1 MPELNAKLFGTPAV
15 SVDGREITLPYKKAD
30 ALLYYLILKRKT
42 TRSELI
48 GLLYEDTDSATALKN
63 LRHAIYTI
71 RKAFAFDPLVPG
83 QRSIVEFSADV
94 EIACDVYD
102 FERGDMLSA
111 YHGEFLKDFN
121 VSHSSAFDAWLS
133 DQRNLYQSQ
142 YLHQLLAAEKEAYYA
157 GKLDL
162 AEKYGTEYIAIDPLE
177 ESAFSTLMQV
187 YRDQKKF
194 RKALGLY
201 HTLCKNLSDEFSISP
216 LKETSAL
223 YYQIVDAWNTSTY
236 KLEVGSD
243 QQLIGKDAVL
253 HKLVS
258 LCNGS
263 RLESD
268 KICALIQGKT
278 GVGKTY
284 LINYILHQYDFSG
297 WAICQASCYQS
308 EMNTVLAPWNTIM
321 LQLIP
326 KFESENIRI
335 PDVYIKTAAGL
346 FPCLSVE
353 CQHNFSGISSDYP
366 AGADYLAALESTL
379 LILSTVAKKVPVLLI
394 LEDIH
399 WIDNNSAD
407 LLSMLLHRLRST
419 NITIIC
425 TSRDILQPYAQQVLN
440 NAVRDKLLDVYNI
453 DAFSQE
459 ETTRFVNFYA
469 PGRYSQKEI
478 DNLYQSTEGNG
489 LFLVQL
495 LDSMHESNGLKNIPA
510 SADSIIQMRLAG
522 LSSDE
527 LQVLDVISV
536 FRDWAPFDILT
547 SLLTKTPLELLYLCD
562 QLKQKNLLTESTRGK
577 VLGYSFT
584 HERVKAML
592 SQRQS
597 ESARRILHLRAAQ
610 YLEAQLGSDGST
622 DLYDQLVQHFTAG
635 GDTFKAFKYKV
646 LSLDAFAGMCYELMP
661 ILTDGSDALTV
672 KEDGLTGYFQIL
684 ERELASLR
692 STQFGANAKEL
703 DQLERQ
709 LLYVESRYYIHGGEY
724 DAGLP
729 VVGQLLKSSTTAGD
743 WQMAANAHLQFIYYA
758 IQTYDLPVMREHL
771 RLGMQYKSRLEN
783 TPDWGKF
790 LRLQGLMYLMIGEY
804 DKCRSWL
811 DRSISFFESL
821 DADGEGRYV
830 ISIAGA
836 YNYIAET
843 YRLERKF
850 DKALEYYDKAI
861 LFNQRRGSY
870 PGAAIIYTD
879 YGVAAYQSGEKE
891 VARELLSY
899 AEELYQSFHEYSQMP
914 IALSY
919 LSLFDVEDGQYVS
932 AAARLSK
939 ALDVGRKMG
948 SPWWNGITLYITWK
962 IRLLLEK
969 QAINVP
975 ELSALWPQDKR
986 KHCIECLDCLHRLE
1000 PRTETA
1006 EMEQALEALN
1016 AEKAES

>member
-71 RKAFAFDPLVPG
+71 RKAFAFDPFVPG

-133 DQRNLYQSQ
+133 DQRNLYRSQ

-326 KFESENIRI
+326 KFESENIHI

-459 ETTRFVNFYA
+459 ETTRFINFYA

-510 SADSIIQMRLAG
+510 SADSIIQMRLAAFRPMNCRYST
-522 LSSDE
+522 SSR
-527 LQVLDVISV
+527 S
-536 FRDWAPFDILT
+536 
-547 SLLTKTPLELLYLCD
+547 
-562 QLKQKNLLTESTRGK
+562 
-577 VLGYSFT
+577 
-584 HERVKAML
+584 
-592 SQRQS
+592 
-597 ESARRILHLRAAQ
+597 SA
-610 YLEAQLGSDGST
+610 
-622 DLYDQLVQHFTAG
+622 
-635 GDTFKAFKYKV
+635 
-646 LSLDAFAGMCYELMP
+646 
-661 ILTDGSDALTV
+661 
-672 KEDGLTGYFQIL
+672 TGH
-684 ERELASLR
+684 R
-692 STQFGANAKEL
+692 STF
-703 DQLERQ
+703 
-709 LLYVESRYYIHGGEY
+709 S
-724 DAGLP
+724 P
-729 VVGQLLKSSTTAGD
+729 
-743 WQMAANAHLQFIYYA
+743 
-758 IQTYDLPVMREHL
+758 
-771 RLGMQYKSRLEN
+771 
-783 TPDWGKF
+783 
-790 LRLQGLMYLMIGEY
+790 
-804 DKCRSWL
+804 
-811 DRSISFFESL
+811 
-821 DADGEGRYV
+821 
-830 ISIAGA
+830 
-836 YNYIAET
+836 
-843 YRLERKF
+843 
-850 DKALEYYDKAI
+850 
-861 LFNQRRGSY
+861 LF
-870 PGAAIIYTD
+870 
-879 YGVAAYQSGEKE
+879 
-891 VARELLSY
+891 
-899 AEELYQSFHEYSQMP
+899 
-914 IALSY
+914 
-919 LSLFDVEDGQYVS
+919 
-932 AAARLSK
+932 
-939 ALDVGRKMG
+939 
-948 SPWWNGITLYITWK
+948 
-962 IRLLLEK
+962 
-969 QAINVP
+969 
-975 ELSALWPQDKR
+975 
-986 KHCIECLDCLHRLE
+986 
-1000 PRTETA
+1000 
-1006 EMEQALEALN
+1006 
-1016 AEKAES
+1016 

>member
-71 RKAFAFDPLVPG
+71 RKAFAFDPFVPG

-326 KFESENIRI
+326 KFESENIHI

-459 ETTRFVNFYA
+459 ETTRFINFYA

-692 STQFGANAKEL
+692 STQFGADAKEL

-729 VVGQLLKSSTTAGD
+729 VVGQLLKSSTT
-743 WQMAANAHLQFIYYA
+743 
-758 IQTYDLPVMREHL
+758 
-771 RLGMQYKSRLEN
+771 
-783 TPDWGKF
+783 
-790 LRLQGLMYLMIGEY
+790 
-804 DKCRSWL
+804 
-811 DRSISFFESL
+811 
-821 DADGEGRYV
+821 ADGEGRYV

-870 PGAAIIYTD
+870 PGTAIIYTD

-919 LSLFDVEDGQYVS
+919 LALFDVEDGQYVS

-975 ELSALWPQDKR
+975 ELSVLWPQDKR

>member
-71 RKAFAFDPLVPG
+71 RKAFAFDPFVPG

-811 DRSISFFESL
+811 DRSISFLNHSTRT
-821 DADGEGRYV
+821 ARAAM
-830 ISIAGA
+830 SSASRA
-836 YNYIAET
+836 RT
-843 YRLERKF
+843 T
-850 DKALEYYDKAI
+850 I
-861 LFNQRRGSY
+861 LPKR
-870 PGAAIIYTD
+870 T
-879 YGVAAYQSGEKE
+879 
-891 VARELLSY
+891 
-899 AEELYQSFHEYSQMP
+899 
-914 IALSY
+914 ALSAT
-919 LSLFDVEDGQYVS
+919 STRHSNTTTRPFSSTS
-932 AAARLSK
+932 AAARTPVRPSSTPTT
-939 ALDVGRKMG
+939 A
-948 SPWWNGITLYITWK
+948 SPPIRAVKRRSRASCSRTPRSSISPSMNTARCRSRCRTSRCSTW
-962 IRLLLEK
+962 RT
-969 QAINVP
+969 VSTSP
-975 ELSALWPQDKR
+975 P
-986 KHCIECLDCLHRLE
+986 
-1000 PRTETA
+1000 PRG
-1006 EMEQALEALN
+1006 
-1016 AEKAES
+1016 

>member
-71 RKAFAFDPLVPG
+71 RKAFAFDPFVPG

-326 KFESENIRI
+326 KFESENIHI

-459 ETTRFVNFYA
+459 ETTRFINFYA

-692 STQFGANAKEL
+692 STQFGADAKEL

-811 DRSISFFESL
+811 DRSISFLNHLTRTARAAMSS
-821 DADGEGRYV
+821 ASR
-830 ISIAGA
+830 AR
-836 YNYIAET
+836 T
-843 YRLERKF
+843 T
-850 DKALEYYDKAI
+850 I
-861 LFNQRRGSY
+861 LPKRTVSSGSSTRHSNTTTR
-870 PGAAIIYTD
+870 PSSST
-879 YGVAAYQSGEKE
+879 
-891 VARELLSY
+891 
-899 AEELYQSFHEYSQMP
+899 
-914 IALSY
+914 
-919 LSLFDVEDGQYVS
+919 S
-932 AAARLSK
+932 AAARTPARPSSTPTT
-939 ALDVGRKMG
+939 A
-948 SPWWNGITLYITWK
+948 SPPIRAVKRRSRASCSRTPRSSISPSMNTARCRSRCRTSRCSTW
-962 IRLLLEK
+962 RT
-969 QAINVP
+969 VSTSP
-975 ELSALWPQDKR
+975 P
-986 KHCIECLDCLHRLE
+986 
-1000 PRTETA
+1000 PRG
-1006 EMEQALEALN
+1006 
-1016 AEKAES
+1016 

>member
-1 MPELNAKLFGTPAV
+1 
-15 SVDGREITLPYKKAD
+15 
-30 ALLYYLILKRKT
+30 
-42 TRSELI
+42 
-48 GLLYEDTDSATALKN
+48 
-63 LRHAIYTI
+63 
-71 RKAFAFDPLVPG
+71 
-83 QRSIVEFSADV
+83 
-94 EIACDVYD
+94 
-102 FERGDMLSA
+102 MLSA
-111 YHGEFLKDFN
+111 YHGDFLKDFN
-121 VSHSSAFDAWLS
+121 ISHSSAFDAWLS
-133 DQRNLYQSQ
+133 DERNLYQSQ

-236 KLEVGSD
+236 KLEDGSD

-253 HKLVS
+253 HKLVA

-268 KICALIQGKT
+268 KICALIQGKA

-308 EMNTVLAPWNTIM
+308 ETNTVLAPWNTIM

-366 AGADYLAALESTL
+366 AGTDYLAALESTL

-399 WIDNNSAD
+399 WIDSNSAD

-453 DAFSQE
+453 GAFSQE

-495 LDSMHESNGLKNIPA
+495 LDSMRESNGLKNIPG
-510 SADSIIQMRLAG
+510 SADSIIQMRLSG

-597 ESARRILHLRAAQ
+597 GLRAAFCTC
-610 YLEAQLGSDGST
+610 A
-622 DLYDQLVQHFTAG
+622 
-635 GDTFKAFKYKV
+635 
-646 LSLDAFAGMCYELMP
+646 P
-661 ILTDGSDALTV
+661 
-672 KEDGLTGYFQIL
+672 
-684 ERELASLR
+684 
-692 STQFGANAKEL
+692 
-703 DQLERQ
+703 
-709 LLYVESRYYIHGGEY
+709 
-724 DAGLP
+724 
-729 VVGQLLKSSTTAGD
+729 
-743 WQMAANAHLQFIYYA
+743 
-758 IQTYDLPVMREHL
+758 
-771 RLGMQYKSRLEN
+771 
-783 TPDWGKF
+783 
-790 LRLQGLMYLMIGEY
+790 
-804 DKCRSWL
+804 
-811 DRSISFFESL
+811 RSISKPSL
-821 DADGEGRYV
+821 TTTARSTFT
-830 ISIAGA
+830 ISWCS
-836 YNYIAET
+836 T
-843 YRLERKF
+843 
-850 DKALEYYDKAI
+850 
-861 LFNQRRGSY
+861 S
-870 PGAAIIYTD
+870 PPAAICSRRSSTRC
-879 YGVAAYQSGEKE
+879 S
-891 VARELLSY
+891 RSTC
-899 AEELYQSFHEYSQMP
+899 
-914 IALSY
+914 
-919 LSLFDVEDGQYVS
+919 
-932 AAARLSK
+932 
-939 ALDVGRKMG
+939 
-948 SPWWNGITLYITWK
+948 SPACAMSSC
-962 IRLLLEK
+962 RF
-969 QAINVP
+969 
-975 ELSALWPQDKR
+975 
-986 KHCIECLDCLHRLE
+986 
-1000 PRTETA
+1000 
-1006 EMEQALEALN
+1006 
-1016 AEKAES
+1016 

>member
-71 RKAFAFDPLVPG
+71 RKAFAFDPFVPG

-187 YRDQKKF
+187 YRDHKKF

-635 GDTFKAFKYKV
+635 GDTLKAFKYKV

-843 YRLERKF
+843 
-850 DKALEYYDKAI
+850 
-861 LFNQRRGSY
+861 
-870 PGAAIIYTD
+870 
-879 YGVAAYQSGEKE
+879 
-891 VARELLSY
+891 
-899 AEELYQSFHEYSQMP
+899 
-914 IALSY
+914 
-919 LSLFDVEDGQYVS
+919 
-932 AAARLSK
+932 
-939 ALDVGRKMG
+939 
-948 SPWWNGITLYITWK
+948 
-962 IRLLLEK
+962 
-969 QAINVP
+969 
-975 ELSALWPQDKR
+975 
-986 KHCIECLDCLHRLE
+986 
-1000 PRTETA
+1000 
-1006 EMEQALEALN
+1006 
-1016 AEKAES
+1016 

>member
-71 RKAFAFDPLVPG
+71 RKAFAFDPFVPG

-353 CQHNFSGISSDYP
+353 CQHNFSGISRAQIISP
-366 AGADYLAALESTL
+366 
-379 LILSTVAKKVPVLLI
+379 
-394 LEDIH
+394 
-399 WIDNNSAD
+399 
-407 LLSMLLHRLRST
+407 RLRARCSFCRRSPKKCRCCSFWRTST
-419 NITIIC
+419 GSTTTAPTSFRC
-425 TSRDILQPYAQQVLN
+425 CCTACAARTSR
-440 NAVRDKLLDVYNI
+440 
-453 DAFSQE
+453 S
-459 ETTRFVNFYA
+459 
-469 PGRYSQKEI
+469 
-478 DNLYQSTEGNG
+478 
-489 LFLVQL
+489 
-495 LDSMHESNGLKNIPA
+495 
-510 SADSIIQMRLAG
+510 
-522 LSSDE
+522 
-527 LQVLDVISV
+527 
-536 FRDWAPFDILT
+536 
-547 SLLTKTPLELLYLCD
+547 
-562 QLKQKNLLTESTRGK
+562 
-577 VLGYSFT
+577 
-584 HERVKAML
+584 
-592 SQRQS
+592 
-597 ESARRILHLRAAQ
+597 SARAATFCSPTPSRCSTTPCATSCSTCTISMPFHRRRQRA
-610 YLEAQLGSDGST
+610 SST
-622 DLYDQLVQHFTAG
+622 STPRAG
-635 GDTFKAFKYKV
+635 D
-646 LSLDAFAGMCYELMP
+646 
-661 ILTDGSDALTV
+661 
-672 KEDGLTGYFQIL
+672 
-684 ERELASLR
+684 
-692 STQFGANAKEL
+692 
-703 DQLERQ
+703 RQ
-709 LLYVESRYYIHGGEY
+709 PLPEHGGQWP
-724 DAGLP
+724 LP
-729 VVGQLLKSSTTAGD
+729 
-743 WQMAANAHLQFIYYA
+743 
-758 IQTYDLPVMREHL
+758 R
-771 RLGMQYKSRLEN
+771 
-783 TPDWGKF
+783 
-790 LRLQGLMYLMIGEY
+790 
-804 DKCRSWL
+804 
-811 DRSISFFESL
+811 
-821 DADGEGRYV
+821 
-830 ISIAGA
+830 
-836 YNYIAET
+836 
-843 YRLERKF
+843 
-850 DKALEYYDKAI
+850 
-861 LFNQRRGSY
+861 
-870 PGAAIIYTD
+870 
-879 YGVAAYQSGEKE
+879 
-891 VARELLSY
+891 
-899 AEELYQSFHEYSQMP
+899 
-914 IALSY
+914 
-919 LSLFDVEDGQYVS
+919 
-932 AAARLSK
+932 AAARLD
-939 ALDVGRKMG
+939 ARVE
-948 SPWWNGITLYITWK
+948 WA
-962 IRLLLEK
+962 
-969 QAINVP
+969 Q
-975 ELSALWPQDKR
+975 
-986 KHCIECLDCLHRLE
+986 KHPCQRGQHHSDA
-1000 PRTETA
+1000 PRGPFVR
-1006 EMEQALEALN
+1006 
-1016 AEKAES
+1016 

>member
-71 RKAFAFDPLVPG
+71 RKAFAFDPFVPG

-223 YYQIVDAWNTSTY
+223 YYQIVDAWNTTTY

-597 ESARRILHLRAAQ
+597 ESARRILHLR
-610 YLEAQLGSDGST
+610 
-622 DLYDQLVQHFTAG
+622 
-635 GDTFKAFKYKV
+635 
-646 LSLDAFAGMCYELMP
+646 
-661 ILTDGSDALTV
+661 
-672 KEDGLTGYFQIL
+672 
-684 ERELASLR
+684 
-692 STQFGANAKEL
+692 
-703 DQLERQ
+703 
-709 LLYVESRYYIHGGEY
+709 
-724 DAGLP
+724 
-729 VVGQLLKSSTTAGD
+729 
-743 WQMAANAHLQFIYYA
+743 
-758 IQTYDLPVMREHL
+758 
-771 RLGMQYKSRLEN
+771 
-783 TPDWGKF
+783 
-790 LRLQGLMYLMIGEY
+790 IGEY

-843 YRLERKF
+843 YRLERNF

-899 AEELYQSFHEYSQMP
+899 TEELYQSFHEYSQMP

-919 LSLFDVEDGQYVS
+919 LALFDVEDGQYVS

-975 ELSALWPQDKR
+975 ELSVLWPQDKR

-1006 EMEQALEALN
+1006 EMEQTLEALN

>member
-71 RKAFAFDPLVPG
+71 RKAFAFDPFVPG

-187 YRDQKKF
+187 YRDHKKF

-724 DAGLP
+724 D
-729 VVGQLLKSSTTAGD
+729 
-743 WQMAANAHLQFIYYA
+743 
-758 IQTYDLPVMREHL
+758 
-771 RLGMQYKSRLEN
+771 
-783 TPDWGKF
+783 
-790 LRLQGLMYLMIGEY
+790 
-804 DKCRSWL
+804 KCRSWL

-843 YRLERKF
+843 YRLERNF

-919 LSLFDVEDGQYVS
+919 LALFDVEDGQYVS

>member
-1 MPELNAKLFGTPAV
+1 M
-15 SVDGREITLPYKKAD
+15 
-30 ALLYYLILKRKT
+30 
-42 TRSELI
+42 
-48 GLLYEDTDSATALKN
+48 
-63 LRHAIYTI
+63 
-71 RKAFAFDPLVPG
+71 
-83 QRSIVEFSADV
+83 
-94 EIACDVYD
+94 
-102 FERGDMLSA
+102 
-111 YHGEFLKDFN
+111 
-121 VSHSSAFDAWLS
+121 
-133 DQRNLYQSQ
+133 
-142 YLHQLLAAEKEAYYA
+142 
-157 GKLDL
+157 
-162 AEKYGTEYIAIDPLE
+162 
-177 ESAFSTLMQV
+177 
-187 YRDQKKF
+187 
-194 RKALGLY
+194 
-201 HTLCKNLSDEFSISP
+201 
-216 LKETSAL
+216 
-223 YYQIVDAWNTSTY
+223 
-236 KLEVGSD
+236 
-243 QQLIGKDAVL
+243 
-253 HKLVS
+253 
-258 LCNGS
+258 
-263 RLESD
+263 
-268 KICALIQGKT
+268 
-278 GVGKTY
+278 
-284 LINYILHQYDFSG
+284 
-297 WAICQASCYQS
+297 
-308 EMNTVLAPWNTIM
+308 
-321 LQLIP
+321 
-326 KFESENIRI
+326 
-335 PDVYIKTAAGL
+335 
-346 FPCLSVE
+346 
-353 CQHNFSGISSDYP
+353 
-366 AGADYLAALESTL
+366 
-379 LILSTVAKKVPVLLI
+379 
-394 LEDIH
+394 
-399 WIDNNSAD
+399 
-407 LLSMLLHRLRST
+407 
-419 NITIIC
+419 
-425 TSRDILQPYAQQVLN
+425 LN

-811 DRSISFFESL
+811 DRSISFLNHSTRT
-821 DADGEGRYV
+821 ARAAM
-830 ISIAGA
+830 SSASRA
-836 YNYIAET
+836 RT
-843 YRLERKF
+843 T
-850 DKALEYYDKAI
+850 I
-861 LFNQRRGSY
+861 LPKR
-870 PGAAIIYTD
+870 T
-879 YGVAAYQSGEKE
+879 
-891 VARELLSY
+891 
-899 AEELYQSFHEYSQMP
+899 
-914 IALSY
+914 ALSAT
-919 LSLFDVEDGQYVS
+919 STRHSNTTTRPSSSTS
-932 AAARLSK
+932 AAARTPARPSSTPTT
-939 ALDVGRKMG
+939 A
-948 SPWWNGITLYITWK
+948 SPPIRAVKRRSRASCSRTPRSSISPSMNTARCRSRCRTSRCSTW
-962 IRLLLEK
+962 RT
-969 QAINVP
+969 VSTSP
-975 ELSALWPQDKR
+975 P
-986 KHCIECLDCLHRLE
+986 
-1000 PRTETA
+1000 PRG
-1006 EMEQALEALN
+1006 
-1016 AEKAES
+1016 

>member
-71 RKAFAFDPLVPG
+71 RKAFAFDPFVPG

-187 YRDQKKF
+187 YRDHKKF

-592 SQRQS
+592 SHGLFKQ
-597 ESARRILHLRAAQ
+597 AA
-610 YLEAQLGSDGST
+610 LGDGENF
-622 DLYDQLVQHFTAG
+622 L
-635 GDTFKAFKYKV
+635 
-646 LSLDAFAGMCYELMP
+646 
-661 ILTDGSDALTV
+661 ALTN
-672 KEDGLTGYFQIL
+672 DAYQ
-684 ERELASLR
+684 
-692 STQFGANAKEL
+692 QY
-703 DQLERQ
+703 RQ
-709 LLYVESRYYIHGGEY
+709 ARG
-724 DAGLP
+724 
-729 VVGQLLKSSTTAGD
+729 
-743 WQMAANAHLQFIYYA
+743 
-758 IQTYDLPVMREHL
+758 
-771 RLGMQYKSRLEN
+771 
-783 TPDWGKF
+783 
-790 LRLQGLMYLMIGEY
+790 
-804 DKCRSWL
+804 
-811 DRSISFFESL
+811 
-821 DADGEGRYV
+821 
-830 ISIAGA
+830 
-836 YNYIAET
+836 
-843 YRLERKF
+843 
-850 DKALEYYDKAI
+850 KALEKKQQRALTQSEHSQLDAETQALLARGNAYIEQIRESNKAI
-861 LFNQRRGSY
+861 PNPEFSKKIDQIEHVVRTIFDR
-870 PGAAIIYTD
+870 AAERPEVIDDLDHLMD
-879 YGVAAYQSGEKE
+879 YYLPTTVKLLDAYRDLDAQPIQSETISQSK
-891 VARELLSY
+891 REI
-899 AEELYQSFHEYSQMP
+899 E
-914 IALSY
+914 
-919 LSLFDVEDGQYVS
+919 G
-932 AAARLSK
+932 
-939 ALDVGRKMG
+939 ALDSLNVAFEKLLDSVFRDMAIDVSSDISVLHTVLAQEGLVE
-948 SPWWNGITLYITWK
+948 SPFD
-962 IRLLLEK
+962 K
-969 QAINVP
+969 QKS
-975 ELSALWPQDKR
+975 E
-986 KHCIECLDCLHRLE
+986 
-1000 PRTETA
+1000 
-1006 EMEQALEALN
+1006 
-1016 AEKAES
+1016 

>member
-71 RKAFAFDPLVPG
+71 RKAFAFDPFVPS

-284 LINYILHQYDFSG
+284 LINYILHQYDFFG

-326 KFESENIRI
+326 KFESENIRV

-478 DNLYQSTEGNG
+478 ATSTRARRA
-489 LFLVQL
+489 
-495 LDSMHESNGLKNIPA
+495 MA
-510 SADSIIQMRLAG
+510 S
-522 LSSDE
+522 SSC
-527 LQVLDVISV
+527 SCST
-536 FRDWAPFDILT
+536 RCTSRMGSKT
-547 SLLTKTPLELLYLCD
+547 SLPARTASFRCASRAFRPMNCRC
-562 QLKQKNLLTESTRGK
+562 STSSR
-577 VLGYSFT
+577 S
-584 HERVKAML
+584 
-592 SQRQS
+592 
-597 ESARRILHLRAAQ
+597 SA
-610 YLEAQLGSDGST
+610 
-622 DLYDQLVQHFTAG
+622 
-635 GDTFKAFKYKV
+635 
-646 LSLDAFAGMCYELMP
+646 
-661 ILTDGSDALTV
+661 
-672 KEDGLTGYFQIL
+672 TG
-684 ERELASLR
+684 RR
-692 STQFGANAKEL
+692 STF
-703 DQLERQ
+703 
-709 LLYVESRYYIHGGEY
+709 S
-724 DAGLP
+724 LP
-729 VVGQLLKSSTTAGD
+729 
-743 WQMAANAHLQFIYYA
+743 F
-758 IQTYDLPVMREHL
+758 
-771 RLGMQYKSRLEN
+771 
-783 TPDWGKF
+783 
-790 LRLQGLMYLMIGEY
+790 
-804 DKCRSWL
+804 
-811 DRSISFFESL
+811 
-821 DADGEGRYV
+821 
-830 ISIAGA
+830 
-836 YNYIAET
+836 
-843 YRLERKF
+843 
-850 DKALEYYDKAI
+850 
-861 LFNQRRGSY
+861 
-870 PGAAIIYTD
+870 
-879 YGVAAYQSGEKE
+879 
-891 VARELLSY
+891 
-899 AEELYQSFHEYSQMP
+899 
-914 IALSY
+914 
-919 LSLFDVEDGQYVS
+919 
-932 AAARLSK
+932 
-939 ALDVGRKMG
+939 
-948 SPWWNGITLYITWK
+948 
-962 IRLLLEK
+962 
-969 QAINVP
+969 
-975 ELSALWPQDKR
+975 
-986 KHCIECLDCLHRLE
+986 
-1000 PRTETA
+1000 
-1006 EMEQALEALN
+1006 
-1016 AEKAES
+1016 

>member
-71 RKAFAFDPLVPG
+71 RKAFAFDPFVPG

-187 YRDQKKF
+187 YRDHKKF

-379 LILSTVAKKVPVLLI
+379 LILSTVAKKVPVLLH
-394 LEDIH
+394 EPRH
-399 WIDNNSAD
+399 FAA
-407 LLSMLLHRLRST
+407 LR
-419 NITIIC
+419 
-425 TSRDILQPYAQQVLN
+425 PAGAQQCR
-440 NAVRDKLLDVYNI
+440 A
-453 DAFSQE
+453 
-459 ETTRFVNFYA
+459 
-469 PGRYSQKEI
+469 
-478 DNLYQSTEGNG
+478 
-489 LFLVQL
+489 
-495 LDSMHESNGLKNIPA
+495 
-510 SADSIIQMRLAG
+510 
-522 LSSDE
+522 
-527 LQVLDVISV
+527 
-536 FRDWAPFDILT
+536 
-547 SLLTKTPLELLYLCD
+547 
-562 QLKQKNLLTESTRGK
+562 
-577 VLGYSFT
+577 
-584 HERVKAML
+584 
-592 SQRQS
+592 RQA
-597 ESARRILHLRAAQ
+597 ARRVQ
-610 YLEAQLGSDGST
+610 YRRL
-622 DLYDQLVQHFTAG
+622 FAG
-635 GDTFKAFKYKV
+635 GDN
-646 LSLDAFAGMCYELMP
+646 
-661 ILTDGSDALTV
+661 AL
-672 KEDGLTGYFQIL
+672 
-684 ERELASLR
+684 
-692 STQFGANAKEL
+692 
-703 DQLERQ
+703 RQ
-709 LLYVESRYYIHGGEY
+709 LLRPGPLLAKGDRQPLPEHGGQWP
-724 DAGLP
+724 LP
-729 VVGQLLKSSTTAGD
+729 
-743 WQMAANAHLQFIYYA
+743 
-758 IQTYDLPVMREHL
+758 R
-771 RLGMQYKSRLEN
+771 
-783 TPDWGKF
+783 
-790 LRLQGLMYLMIGEY
+790 
-804 DKCRSWL
+804 
-811 DRSISFFESL
+811 
-821 DADGEGRYV
+821 
-830 ISIAGA
+830 
-836 YNYIAET
+836 
-843 YRLERKF
+843 
-850 DKALEYYDKAI
+850 
-861 LFNQRRGSY
+861 
-870 PGAAIIYTD
+870 
-879 YGVAAYQSGEKE
+879 
-891 VARELLSY
+891 
-899 AEELYQSFHEYSQMP
+899 
-914 IALSY
+914 
-919 LSLFDVEDGQYVS
+919 
-932 AAARLSK
+932 AAARLD
-939 ALDVGRKMG
+939 ARVE
-948 SPWWNGITLYITWK
+948 WA
-962 IRLLLEK
+962 
-969 QAINVP
+969 Q
-975 ELSALWPQDKR
+975 
-986 KHCIECLDCLHRLE
+986 KHPCQRGQHHSDA
-1000 PRTETA
+1000 PRGPFVR
-1006 EMEQALEALN
+1006 
-1016 AEKAES
+1016 

>member
-71 RKAFAFDPLVPG
+71 RKAFAFDPFVPG

-326 KFESENIRI
+326 KFESENIHI

-459 ETTRFVNFYA
+459 ETTRFINFYA

-495 LDSMHESNGLKNIPA
+495 LDSMHESDGPKNIPA

-592 SQRQS
+592 SS
-597 ESARRILHLRAAQ
+597 PRAASCIC
-610 YLEAQLGSDGST
+610 APRNIWRRSSAATVRPTST
-622 DLYDQLVQHFTAG
+622 ISSCSTSPQAATPS
-635 GDTFKAFKYKV
+635 KPSSIKY
-646 LSLDAFAGMCYELMP
+646 FP
-661 ILTDGSDALTV
+661 LT
-672 KEDGLTGYFQIL
+672 
-684 ERELASLR
+684 
-692 STQFGANAKEL
+692 
-703 DQLERQ
+703 
-709 LLYVESRYYIHGGEY
+709 H
-724 DAGLP
+724 LP
-729 VVGQLLKSSTTAGD
+729 VCAMSS
-743 WQMAANAHLQFIYYA
+743 
-758 IQTYDLPVMREHL
+758 
-771 RLGMQYKSRLEN
+771 
-783 TPDWGKF
+783 
-790 LRLQGLMYLMIGEY
+790 
-804 DKCRSWL
+804 CRS
-811 DRSISFFESL
+811 
-821 DADGEGRYV
+821 
-830 ISIAGA
+830 
-836 YNYIAET
+836 
-843 YRLERKF
+843 
-850 DKALEYYDKAI
+850 
-861 LFNQRRGSY
+861 
-870 PGAAIIYTD
+870 
-879 YGVAAYQSGEKE
+879 
-891 VARELLSY
+891 
-899 AEELYQSFHEYSQMP
+899 
-914 IALSY
+914 
-919 LSLFDVEDGQYVS
+919 
-932 AAARLSK
+932 
-939 ALDVGRKMG
+939 
-948 SPWWNGITLYITWK
+948 
-962 IRLLLEK
+962 
-969 QAINVP
+969 
-975 ELSALWPQDKR
+975 
-986 KHCIECLDCLHRLE
+986 
-1000 PRTETA
+1000 
-1006 EMEQALEALN
+1006 
-1016 AEKAES
+1016 

>member
-1 MPELNAKLFGTPAV
+1 MAERSAQSLSVAVPPPAFG
-15 SVDGREITLPYKKAD
+15 GGKG
-30 ALLYYLILKRKT
+30 
-42 TRSELI
+42 
-48 GLLYEDTDSATALKN
+48 GLL
-63 LRHAIYTI
+63 R
-71 RKAFAFDPLVPG
+71 R
-83 QRSIVEFSADV
+83 
-94 EIACDVYD
+94 
-102 FERGDMLSA
+102 
-111 YHGEFLKDFN
+111 
-121 VSHSSAFDAWLS
+121 
-133 DQRNLYQSQ
+133 
-142 YLHQLLAAEKEAYYA
+142 

-724 DAGLP
+724 DAASRCRPAPQEQYHRG
-729 VVGQLLKSSTTAGD
+729 
-743 WQMAANAHLQFIYYA
+743 
-758 IQTYDLPVMREHL
+758 
-771 RLGMQYKSRLEN
+771 RL
-783 TPDWGKF
+783 
-790 LRLQGLMYLMIGEY
+790 
-804 DKCRSWL
+804 
-811 DRSISFFESL
+811 
-821 DADGEGRYV
+821 ADGR
-830 ISIAGA
+830 
-836 YNYIAET
+836 
-843 YRLERKF
+843 ERAF
-850 DKALEYYDKAI
+850 A
-861 LFNQRRGSY
+861 
-870 PGAAIIYTD
+870 
-879 YGVAAYQSGEKE
+879 VH
-891 VARELLSY
+891 LLCHPD
-899 AEELYQSFHEYSQMP
+899 L
-914 IALSY
+914 
-919 LSLFDVEDGQYVS
+919 
-932 AAARLSK
+932 
-939 ALDVGRKMG
+939 
-948 SPWWNGITLYITWK
+948 
-962 IRLLLEK
+962 
-969 QAINVP
+969 
-975 ELSALWPQDKR
+975 
-986 KHCIECLDCLHRLE
+986 
-1000 PRTETA
+1000 
-1006 EMEQALEALN
+1006 
-1016 AEKAES
+1016 

>member
-71 RKAFAFDPLVPG
+71 RKAFAFDPFVPG

-335 PDVYIKTAAGL
+335 PDV
-346 FPCLSVE
+346 
-353 CQHNFSGISSDYP
+353 
-366 AGADYLAALESTL
+366 
-379 LILSTVAKKVPVLLI
+379 
-394 LEDIH
+394 
-399 WIDNNSAD
+399 
-407 LLSMLLHRLRST
+407 
-419 NITIIC
+419 
-425 TSRDILQPYAQQVLN
+425 
-440 NAVRDKLLDVYNI
+440 
-453 DAFSQE
+453 
-459 ETTRFVNFYA
+459 
-469 PGRYSQKEI
+469 
-478 DNLYQSTEGNG
+478 
-489 LFLVQL
+489 
-495 LDSMHESNGLKNIPA
+495 
-510 SADSIIQMRLAG
+510 
-522 LSSDE
+522 
-527 LQVLDVISV
+527 
-536 FRDWAPFDILT
+536 
-547 SLLTKTPLELLYLCD
+547 
-562 QLKQKNLLTESTRGK
+562 
-577 VLGYSFT
+577 YSFT

-843 YRLERKF
+843 YRLERNF

-919 LSLFDVEDGQYVS
+919 LALFDVEDGQYVS

-975 ELSALWPQDKR
+975 ELSVLWPQDKR

-1006 EMEQALEALN
+1006 EMEQTLEALN

>member
-71 RKAFAFDPLVPG
+71 RKAFAFDPFVPG

-102 FERGDMLSA
+102 FECGDMLSA

-133 DQRNLYQSQ
+133 DQRSLYQSQ

-187 YRDQKKF
+187 YRDHKKF

-263 RLESD
+263 RLGSD

-592 SQRQS
+592 
-597 ESARRILHLRAAQ
+597 
-610 YLEAQLGSDGST
+610 
-622 DLYDQLVQHFTAG
+622 
-635 GDTFKAFKYKV
+635 
-646 LSLDAFAGMCYELMP
+646 
-661 ILTDGSDALTV
+661 
-672 KEDGLTGYFQIL
+672 
-684 ERELASLR
+684 
-692 STQFGANAKEL
+692 
-703 DQLERQ
+703 
-709 LLYVESRYYIHGGEY
+709 
-724 DAGLP
+724 
-729 VVGQLLKSSTTAGD
+729 
-743 WQMAANAHLQFIYYA
+743 
-758 IQTYDLPVMREHL
+758 
-771 RLGMQYKSRLEN
+771 
-783 TPDWGKF
+783 
-790 LRLQGLMYLMIGEY
+790 
-804 DKCRSWL
+804 
-811 DRSISFFESL
+811 
-821 DADGEGRYV
+821 
-830 ISIAGA
+830 
-836 YNYIAET
+836 
-843 YRLERKF
+843 
-850 DKALEYYDKAI
+850 
-861 LFNQRRGSY
+861 
-870 PGAAIIYTD
+870 
-879 YGVAAYQSGEKE
+879 
-891 VARELLSY
+891 
-899 AEELYQSFHEYSQMP
+899 
-914 IALSY
+914 
-919 LSLFDVEDGQYVS
+919 
-932 AAARLSK
+932 
-939 ALDVGRKMG
+939 
-948 SPWWNGITLYITWK
+948 
-962 IRLLLEK
+962 
-969 QAINVP
+969 
-975 ELSALWPQDKR
+975 
-986 KHCIECLDCLHRLE
+986 
-1000 PRTETA
+1000 
-1006 EMEQALEALN
+1006 
-1016 AEKAES
+1016 

>member
-71 RKAFAFDPLVPG
+71 RKAFAFDPFVPG

-187 YRDQKKF
+187 YRDHKKF

-510 SADSIIQMRLAG
+510 SADSIIQMRLAS

-692 STQFGANAKEL
+692 ST
-703 DQLERQ
+703 
-709 LLYVESRYYIHGGEY
+709 
-724 DAGLP
+724 
-729 VVGQLLKSSTTAGD
+729 
-743 WQMAANAHLQFIYYA
+743 
-758 IQTYDLPVMREHL
+758 
-771 RLGMQYKSRLEN
+771 
-783 TPDWGKF
+783 
-790 LRLQGLMYLMIGEY
+790 
-804 DKCRSWL
+804 
-811 DRSISFFESL
+811 
-821 DADGEGRYV
+821 
-830 ISIAGA
+830 
-836 YNYIAET
+836 
-843 YRLERKF
+843 
-850 DKALEYYDKAI
+850 
-861 LFNQRRGSY
+861 
-870 PGAAIIYTD
+870 
-879 YGVAAYQSGEKE
+879 
-891 VARELLSY
+891 
-899 AEELYQSFHEYSQMP
+899 
-914 IALSY
+914 
-919 LSLFDVEDGQYVS
+919 
-932 AAARLSK
+932 
-939 ALDVGRKMG
+939 
-948 SPWWNGITLYITWK
+948 
-962 IRLLLEK
+962 
-969 QAINVP
+969 
-975 ELSALWPQDKR
+975 
-986 KHCIECLDCLHRLE
+986 
-1000 PRTETA
+1000 
-1006 EMEQALEALN
+1006 
-1016 AEKAES
+1016 

>member
-71 RKAFAFDPLVPG
+71 RKAFAFDPFVPG

-187 YRDQKKF
+187 YRDHKKF

-703 DQLERQ
+703 DQLEVSSCTSKAATTSTAANTTRASP
-709 LLYVESRYYIHGGEY
+709 LSASSSR
-724 DAGLP
+724 AVLP
-729 VVGQLLKSSTTAGD
+729 RATGRWPRTRICSSST
-743 WQMAANAHLQFIYYA
+743 M
-758 IQTYDLPVMREHL
+758 P
-771 RLGMQYKSRLEN
+771 SR
-783 TPDWGKF
+783 P
-790 LRLQGLMYLMIGEY
+790 MIFPS
-804 DKCRSWL
+804 CV
-811 DRSISFFESL
+811 SICAL
-821 DADGEGRYV
+821 AC
-830 ISIAGA
+830 SI
-836 YNYIAET
+836 N
-843 YRLERKF
+843 R
-850 DKALEYYDKAI
+850 
-861 LFNQRRGSY
+861 
-870 PGAAIIYTD
+870 
-879 YGVAAYQSGEKE
+879 V
-891 VARELLSY
+891 
-899 AEELYQSFHEYSQMP
+899 
-914 IALSY
+914 
-919 LSLFDVEDGQYVS
+919 
-932 AAARLSK
+932 
-939 ALDVGRKMG
+939 
-948 SPWWNGITLYITWK
+948 WK
-962 IRLLLEK
+962 IR
-969 QAINVP
+969 
-975 ELSALWPQDKR
+975 
-986 KHCIECLDCLHRLE
+986 
-1000 PRTETA
+1000 RTGVSSCAYRASCT
-1006 EMEQALEALN
+1006 
-1016 AEKAES
+1016 

>member
-71 RKAFAFDPLVPG
+71 RKAFAFDPFVPG

-162 AEKYGTEYIAIDPLE
+162 VEKYGTEYIAIDPLE

-326 KFESENIRI
+326 KFESENIRV

-366 AGADYLAALESTL
+366 AGADYLAALASTL
-379 LILSTVAKKVPVLLI
+379 LILSTVTKKVPVLLI

-771 RLGMQYKSRLEN
+771 RLGMQY
-783 TPDWGKF
+783 
-790 LRLQGLMYLMIGEY
+790 
-804 DKCRSWL
+804 
-811 DRSISFFESL
+811 
-821 DADGEGRYV
+821 
-830 ISIAGA
+830 
-836 YNYIAET
+836 
-843 YRLERKF
+843 
-850 DKALEYYDKAI
+850 
-861 LFNQRRGSY
+861 
-870 PGAAIIYTD
+870 
-879 YGVAAYQSGEKE
+879 
-891 VARELLSY
+891 
-899 AEELYQSFHEYSQMP
+899 
-914 IALSY
+914 
-919 LSLFDVEDGQYVS
+919 
-932 AAARLSK
+932 
-939 ALDVGRKMG
+939 
-948 SPWWNGITLYITWK
+948 
-962 IRLLLEK
+962 
-969 QAINVP
+969 
-975 ELSALWPQDKR
+975 
-986 KHCIECLDCLHRLE
+986 
-1000 PRTETA
+1000 
-1006 EMEQALEALN
+1006 
-1016 AEKAES
+1016 

>member
-1 MPELNAKLFGTPAV
+1 M
-15 SVDGREITLPYKKAD
+15 
-30 ALLYYLILKRKT
+30 
-42 TRSELI
+42 
-48 GLLYEDTDSATALKN
+48 
-63 LRHAIYTI
+63 
-71 RKAFAFDPLVPG
+71 
-83 QRSIVEFSADV
+83 
-94 EIACDVYD
+94 
-102 FERGDMLSA
+102 
-111 YHGEFLKDFN
+111 
-121 VSHSSAFDAWLS
+121 
-133 DQRNLYQSQ
+133 
-142 YLHQLLAAEKEAYYA
+142 
-157 GKLDL
+157 
-162 AEKYGTEYIAIDPLE
+162 
-177 ESAFSTLMQV
+177 
-187 YRDQKKF
+187 
-194 RKALGLY
+194 
-201 HTLCKNLSDEFSISP
+201 
-216 LKETSAL
+216 
-223 YYQIVDAWNTSTY
+223 
-236 KLEVGSD
+236 
-243 QQLIGKDAVL
+243 L

-326 KFESENIRI
+326 KFESENIRV

-478 DNLYQSTEGNG
+478 DNLYQSMEGNG

-510 SADSIIQMRLAG
+510 NADSIIQMRLAG

-562 QLKQKNLLTESTRGK
+562 QLKQKNLLAESTRGK

-597 ESARRILHLRAAQ
+597 ESARRAISGGAARQRRFDRPLRSARAA
-610 YLEAQLGSDGST
+610 L
-622 DLYDQLVQHFTAG
+622 H
-635 GDTFKAFKYKV
+635 
-646 LSLDAFAGMCYELMP
+646 
-661 ILTDGSDALTV
+661 
-672 KEDGLTGYFQIL
+672 
-684 ERELASLR
+684 RR
-692 STQFGANAKEL
+692 
-703 DQLERQ
+703 R
-709 LLYVESRYYIHGGEY
+709 R
-724 DAGLP
+724 
-729 VVGQLLKSSTTAGD
+729 
-743 WQMAANAHLQFIYYA
+743 HLQ
-758 IQTYDLPVMREHL
+758 
-771 RLGMQYKSRLEN
+771 S
-783 TPDWGKF
+783 
-790 LRLQGLMYLMIGEY
+790 LQ
-804 DKCRSWL
+804 
-811 DRSISFFESL
+811 
-821 DADGEGRYV
+821 V
-830 ISIAGA
+830 
-836 YNYIAET
+836 
-843 YRLERKF
+843 
-850 DKALEYYDKAI
+850 
-861 LFNQRRGSY
+861 
-870 PGAAIIYTD
+870 
-879 YGVAAYQSGEKE
+879 
-891 VARELLSY
+891 
-899 AEELYQSFHEYSQMP
+899 
-914 IALSY
+914 
-919 LSLFDVEDGQYVS
+919 
-932 AAARLSK
+932 
-939 ALDVGRKMG
+939 
-948 SPWWNGITLYITWK
+948 
-962 IRLLLEK
+962 
-969 QAINVP
+969 
-975 ELSALWPQDKR
+975 
-986 KHCIECLDCLHRLE
+986 
-1000 PRTETA
+1000 
-1006 EMEQALEALN
+1006 
-1016 AEKAES
+1016 

>member
-1 MPELNAKLFGTPAV
+1 M
-15 SVDGREITLPYKKAD
+15 
-30 ALLYYLILKRKT
+30 
-42 TRSELI
+42 
-48 GLLYEDTDSATALKN
+48 
-63 LRHAIYTI
+63 
-71 RKAFAFDPLVPG
+71 
-83 QRSIVEFSADV
+83 
-94 EIACDVYD
+94 
-102 FERGDMLSA
+102 
-111 YHGEFLKDFN
+111 
-121 VSHSSAFDAWLS
+121 
-133 DQRNLYQSQ
+133 
-142 YLHQLLAAEKEAYYA
+142 
-157 GKLDL
+157 
-162 AEKYGTEYIAIDPLE
+162 
-177 ESAFSTLMQV
+177 
-187 YRDQKKF
+187 
-194 RKALGLY
+194 
-201 HTLCKNLSDEFSISP
+201 
-216 LKETSAL
+216 
-223 YYQIVDAWNTSTY
+223 
-236 KLEVGSD
+236 
-243 QQLIGKDAVL
+243 L

-478 DNLYQSTEGNG
+478 DNLYQSMEGNG

-510 SADSIIQMRLAG
+510 NADSIIQMRLAG

-646 LSLDAFAGMCYELMP
+646 LSLDVFAGMCYELMP

-743 WQMAANAHLQFIYYA
+743 WQMAANAPSAFLNHSTRTVRAAMSSASRARTTI
-758 IQTYDLPVMREHL
+758 LPKR
-771 RLGMQYKSRLEN
+771 
-783 TPDWGKF
+783 T
-790 LRLQGLMYLMIGEY
+790 
-804 DKCRSWL
+804 
-811 DRSISFFESL
+811 
-821 DADGEGRYV
+821 
-830 ISIAGA
+830 
-836 YNYIAET
+836 
-843 YRLERKF
+843 
-850 DKALEYYDKAI
+850 
-861 LFNQRRGSY
+861 
-870 PGAAIIYTD
+870 
-879 YGVAAYQSGEKE
+879 
-891 VARELLSY
+891 
-899 AEELYQSFHEYSQMP
+899 
-914 IALSY
+914 ALSAT
-919 LSLFDVEDGQYVS
+919 STRHSNTTTRPFSSTS
-932 AAARLSK
+932 AAARTPVRPLSTPTT
-939 ALDVGRKMG
+939 A
-948 SPWWNGITLYITWK
+948 SPPIRAAKRRSRASCSRTPRSSISPSMNTARCRSRCRTSRCSTW
-962 IRLLLEK
+962 RT
-969 QAINVP
+969 VSTSP
-975 ELSALWPQDKR
+975 P
-986 KHCIECLDCLHRLE
+986 
-1000 PRTETA
+1000 PRG
-1006 EMEQALEALN
+1006 
-1016 AEKAES
+1016 

>member
-71 RKAFAFDPLVPG
+71 RKAFAFDPFVPG

-478 DNLYQSTEGNG
+478 DNLYQSMEGNG

-811 DRSISFFESL
+811 DRSISFLNHSTRT
-821 DADGEGRYV
+821 ARAAM
-830 ISIAGA
+830 SSASRA
-836 YNYIAET
+836 RT
-843 YRLERKF
+843 T
-850 DKALEYYDKAI
+850 I
-861 LFNQRRGSY
+861 LPKR
-870 PGAAIIYTD
+870 T
-879 YGVAAYQSGEKE
+879 
-891 VARELLSY
+891 
-899 AEELYQSFHEYSQMP
+899 
-914 IALSY
+914 ALSAT
-919 LSLFDVEDGQYVS
+919 STRHSNTTTRPSSSTS
-932 AAARLSK
+932 AAARTPARPSSTPTT
-939 ALDVGRKMG
+939 A
-948 SPWWNGITLYITWK
+948 SPPIRAVKRRSRASCSRTPRSSISPSMNTARCRSRCRTSRCSTW
-962 IRLLLEK
+962 RT
-969 QAINVP
+969 VSTSP
-975 ELSALWPQDKR
+975 P
-986 KHCIECLDCLHRLE
+986 
-1000 PRTETA
+1000 PRG
-1006 EMEQALEALN
+1006 
-1016 AEKAES
+1016 

>member
-1 MPELNAKLFGTPAV
+1 M
-15 SVDGREITLPYKKAD
+15 
-30 ALLYYLILKRKT
+30 
-42 TRSELI
+42 
-48 GLLYEDTDSATALKN
+48 
-63 LRHAIYTI
+63 
-71 RKAFAFDPLVPG
+71 
-83 QRSIVEFSADV
+83 
-94 EIACDVYD
+94 
-102 FERGDMLSA
+102 
-111 YHGEFLKDFN
+111 
-121 VSHSSAFDAWLS
+121 
-133 DQRNLYQSQ
+133 
-142 YLHQLLAAEKEAYYA
+142 AAEKEAYYA

-201 HTLCKNLSDEFSISP
+201 YTLCKDLSDEFSISP

-243 QQLIGKDAVL
+243 QQLIGKDVVL

-263 RLESD
+263 RLEGD

-419 NITIIC
+419 NVTIIC

-584 HERVKAML
+584 HEHVKAML

-610 YLEAQLGSDGST
+610 YLEVQLGSDGST

-635 GDTFKAFKYKV
+635 GDTFKSFKYKV

-672 KEDGLTGYFQIL
+672 K
-684 ERELASLR
+684 
-692 STQFGANAKEL
+692 
-703 DQLERQ
+703 
-709 LLYVESRYYIHGGEY
+709 
-724 DAGLP
+724 
-729 VVGQLLKSSTTAGD
+729 
-743 WQMAANAHLQFIYYA
+743 
-758 IQTYDLPVMREHL
+758 
-771 RLGMQYKSRLEN
+771 
-783 TPDWGKF
+783 
-790 LRLQGLMYLMIGEY
+790 
-804 DKCRSWL
+804 
-811 DRSISFFESL
+811 
-821 DADGEGRYV
+821 
-830 ISIAGA
+830 
-836 YNYIAET
+836 
-843 YRLERKF
+843 
-850 DKALEYYDKAI
+850 
-861 LFNQRRGSY
+861 
-870 PGAAIIYTD
+870 
-879 YGVAAYQSGEKE
+879 
-891 VARELLSY
+891 
-899 AEELYQSFHEYSQMP
+899 
-914 IALSY
+914 
-919 LSLFDVEDGQYVS
+919 
-932 AAARLSK
+932 
-939 ALDVGRKMG
+939 
-948 SPWWNGITLYITWK
+948 
-962 IRLLLEK
+962 
-969 QAINVP
+969 
-975 ELSALWPQDKR
+975 
-986 KHCIECLDCLHRLE
+986 
-1000 PRTETA
+1000 
-1006 EMEQALEALN
+1006 
-1016 AEKAES
+1016 

>member
-71 RKAFAFDPLVPG
+71 RKAFAFDPFVPG

-836 YNYIAET
+836 YNYIAKRT
-843 YRLERKF
+843 
-850 DKALEYYDKAI
+850 
-861 LFNQRRGSY
+861 
-870 PGAAIIYTD
+870 
-879 YGVAAYQSGEKE
+879 
-891 VARELLSY
+891 
-899 AEELYQSFHEYSQMP
+899 
-914 IALSY
+914 ALSAT
-919 LSLFDVEDGQYVS
+919 STRHSNTTTRPSSSTS
-932 AAARLSK
+932 AAARTPARPSSTPTT
-939 ALDVGRKMG
+939 A
-948 SPWWNGITLYITWK
+948 SPPIRAVKRRSRASCSRTPRSSISPSMNTARCRSRCRTSRCSTW
-962 IRLLLEK
+962 RT
-969 QAINVP
+969 VSTSP
-975 ELSALWPQDKR
+975 P
-986 KHCIECLDCLHRLE
+986 
-1000 PRTETA
+1000 PRG
-1006 EMEQALEALN
+1006 
-1016 AEKAES
+1016 

>member
-71 RKAFAFDPLVPG
+71 RKAFAFDPFVPG

-187 YRDQKKF
+187 YRDHKKF

-771 RLGMQYKSRLEN
+771 RLGMQYKSRL
-783 TPDWGKF
+783 K
-790 LRLQGLMYLMIGEY
+790 
-804 DKCRSWL
+804 
-811 DRSISFFESL
+811 
-821 DADGEGRYV
+821 
-830 ISIAGA
+830 
-836 YNYIAET
+836 
-843 YRLERKF
+843 
-850 DKALEYYDKAI
+850 
-861 LFNQRRGSY
+861 
-870 PGAAIIYTD
+870 
-879 YGVAAYQSGEKE
+879 
-891 VARELLSY
+891 
-899 AEELYQSFHEYSQMP
+899 
-914 IALSY
+914 
-919 LSLFDVEDGQYVS
+919 
-932 AAARLSK
+932 
-939 ALDVGRKMG
+939 
-948 SPWWNGITLYITWK
+948 K
-962 IRLLLEK
+962 IR
-969 QAINVP
+969 
-975 ELSALWPQDKR
+975 
-986 KHCIECLDCLHRLE
+986 
-1000 PRTETA
+1000 RTGVSSCAYRASCT
-1006 EMEQALEALN
+1006 
-1016 AEKAES
+1016 

>member
-71 RKAFAFDPLVPG
+71 RKAFAFDPFVPG
-83 QRSIVEFSADV
+83 QHSIVEFSADV

-836 YNYIAET
+836 YNYCFLA
-843 YRLERKF
+843 K
-850 DKALEYYDKAI
+850 
-861 LFNQRRGSY
+861 
-870 PGAAIIYTD
+870 
-879 YGVAAYQSGEKE
+879 
-891 VARELLSY
+891 
-899 AEELYQSFHEYSQMP
+899 
-914 IALSY
+914 
-919 LSLFDVEDGQYVS
+919 
-932 AAARLSK
+932 SK
-939 ALDVGRKMG
+939 
-948 SPWWNGITLYITWK
+948 
-962 IRLLLEK
+962 
-969 QAINVP
+969 Q
-975 ELSALWPQDKR
+975 
-986 KHCIECLDCLHRLE
+986 
-1000 PRTETA
+1000 
-1006 EMEQALEALN
+1006 
-1016 AEKAES
+1016 

>member
-71 RKAFAFDPLVPG
+71 RKAFAFDPFVPG

-326 KFESENIRI
+326 KFESENIHI

-692 STQFGANAKEL
+692 STQFGADAKEL

-843 YRLERKF
+843 YRLERE
-850 DKALEYYDKAI
+850 LRQGTRI
-861 LFNQRRGSY
+861 LRQGHPLQPAPRLVPRRG
-870 PGAAIIYTD
+870 
-879 YGVAAYQSGEKE
+879 
-891 VARELLSY
+891 
-899 AEELYQSFHEYSQMP
+899 H
-914 IALSY
+914 
-919 LSLFDVEDGQYVS
+919 
-932 AAARLSK
+932 
-939 ALDVGRKMG
+939 
-948 SPWWNGITLYITWK
+948 
-962 IRLLLEK
+962 
-969 QAINVP
+969 
-975 ELSALWPQDKR
+975 
-986 KHCIECLDCLHRLE
+986 HLHRLRRRRLSE
-1000 PRTETA
+1000 RRKGGRA
-1006 EMEQALEALN
+1006 RAALVRRGAL
-1016 AEKAES
+1016 SVLP

>member
-1 MPELNAKLFGTPAV
+1 
-15 SVDGREITLPYKKAD
+15 
-30 ALLYYLILKRKT
+30 
-42 TRSELI
+42 
-48 GLLYEDTDSATALKN
+48 
-63 LRHAIYTI
+63 
-71 RKAFAFDPLVPG
+71 
-83 QRSIVEFSADV
+83 
-94 EIACDVYD
+94 
-102 FERGDMLSA
+102 MLSA

-646 LSLDAFAGMCYELMP
+646 LSLDAFAGMCYEPHADPDRRLGR
-661 ILTDGSDALTV
+661 TDSQGGWSDRLLSDPRARAYLAALHAVRRKRQGASTSSSV
-672 KEDGLTGYFQIL
+672 SSCTSKAATTSTAANTTRAFPLSASSSRAVPPRATGRWPRTRIC
-684 ERELASLR
+684 S
-692 STQFGANAKEL
+692 
-703 DQLERQ
+703 
-709 LLYVESRYYIHGGEY
+709 
-724 DAGLP
+724 
-729 VVGQLLKSSTTAGD
+729 SST
-743 WQMAANAHLQFIYYA
+743 M
-758 IQTYDLPVMREHL
+758 P
-771 RLGMQYKSRLEN
+771 SR
-783 TPDWGKF
+783 P
-790 LRLQGLMYLMIGEY
+790 MIFPS
-804 DKCRSWL
+804 CV
-811 DRSISFFESL
+811 SICAL
-821 DADGEGRYV
+821 AC
-830 ISIAGA
+830 SI
-836 YNYIAET
+836 N
-843 YRLERKF
+843 R
-850 DKALEYYDKAI
+850 
-861 LFNQRRGSY
+861 
-870 PGAAIIYTD
+870 
-879 YGVAAYQSGEKE
+879 V
-891 VARELLSY
+891 
-899 AEELYQSFHEYSQMP
+899 
-914 IALSY
+914 
-919 LSLFDVEDGQYVS
+919 
-932 AAARLSK
+932 
-939 ALDVGRKMG
+939 
-948 SPWWNGITLYITWK
+948 WK
-962 IRLLLEK
+962 IR
-969 QAINVP
+969 
-975 ELSALWPQDKR
+975 
-986 KHCIECLDCLHRLE
+986 
-1000 PRTETA
+1000 RTGVSSCAYRASCT
-1006 EMEQALEALN
+1006 
-1016 AEKAES
+1016 

>member
-63 LRHAIYTI
+63 LRHALYTI
-71 RKAFAFDPLVPG
+71 RNAIAFDPFVPG

-547 SLLTKTPLELLYLCD
+547 SLLTKPPLPLP
-562 QLKQKNLLTESTRGK
+562 KQ
-577 VLGYSFT
+577 
-584 HERVKAML
+584 
-592 SQRQS
+592 
-597 ESARRILHLRAAQ
+597 
-610 YLEAQLGSDGST
+610 
-622 DLYDQLVQHFTAG
+622 
-635 GDTFKAFKYKV
+635 
-646 LSLDAFAGMCYELMP
+646 
-661 ILTDGSDALTV
+661 
-672 KEDGLTGYFQIL
+672 
-684 ERELASLR
+684 
-692 STQFGANAKEL
+692 
-703 DQLERQ
+703 
-709 LLYVESRYYIHGGEY
+709 
-724 DAGLP
+724 
-729 VVGQLLKSSTTAGD
+729 
-743 WQMAANAHLQFIYYA
+743 
-758 IQTYDLPVMREHL
+758 
-771 RLGMQYKSRLEN
+771 
-783 TPDWGKF
+783 
-790 LRLQGLMYLMIGEY
+790 
-804 DKCRSWL
+804 
-811 DRSISFFESL
+811 
-821 DADGEGRYV
+821 
-830 ISIAGA
+830 
-836 YNYIAET
+836 
-843 YRLERKF
+843 
-850 DKALEYYDKAI
+850 
-861 LFNQRRGSY
+861 
-870 PGAAIIYTD
+870 
-879 YGVAAYQSGEKE
+879 
-891 VARELLSY
+891 
-899 AEELYQSFHEYSQMP
+899 
-914 IALSY
+914 
-919 LSLFDVEDGQYVS
+919 
-932 AAARLSK
+932 
-939 ALDVGRKMG
+939 
-948 SPWWNGITLYITWK
+948 
-962 IRLLLEK
+962 
-969 QAINVP
+969 
-975 ELSALWPQDKR
+975 
-986 KHCIECLDCLHRLE
+986 CI
-1000 PRTETA
+1000 
-1006 EMEQALEALN
+1006 
-1016 AEKAES
+1016 